1 MNKGNELKTIK
12 VLFFIEQHSISYKY
26 FENMLAA
33 LKQMGGFKVEVFN
46 LIRNKEVN
54 DHLSQF
60 CSRVYT
66 FTDKAPYK
74 KQVFYIRRIIRQSS
88 PDLVHAHE
96 VIPAFYAAMGLM
108 AGLSGIKLIF
118 HRHHSFYRN
127 KATKIMERVAFS
139 RCNIAISVSKTTQ
152 QAAFKEHPLGKK
164 KIIQLYNGIEVT
176 DNGMALPV
184 DMKQYNNVP
193 KIVLLARLRAR
204 KGHDTA
210 IAAID
215 IVRKK
220 IPGVLLFFAGEG
232 DLRKEIEIMIATK
245 GLEKNVVLLGDVQN
259 IKPLMSKMDISILP
273 SESEAF
279 NLSILET
286 FACRRLSIASDL
298 SSIREC
304 ITNGE
309 TGILIKPGDAEQ
321 LAQKIIYFLENE
333 AERNRIAEN
342 GFKLYEQEFKT
353 IVMVK
358 KIAAVYR
365 SLFAKTN
372 AKTN

>member
-1 MNKGNELKTIK
+1 
-12 VLFFIEQHSISYKY
+12 
-26 FENMLAA
+26 
-33 LKQMGGFKVEVFN
+33 
-46 LIRNKEVN
+46 
-54 DHLSQF
+54 
-60 CSRVYT
+60 
-66 FTDKAPYK
+66 
-74 KQVFYIRRIIRQSS
+74 
-88 PDLVHAHE
+88 
-96 VIPAFYAAMGLM
+96 
-108 AGLSGIKLIF
+108 
-118 HRHHSFYRN
+118 
-127 KATKIMERVAFS
+127 
-139 RCNIAISVSKTTQ
+139 
-152 QAAFKEHPLGKK
+152 
-164 KIIQLYNGIEVT
+164 
-176 DNGMALPV
+176 
-184 DMKQYNNVP
+184 
-193 KIVLLARLRAR
+193 
-204 KGHDTA
+204 
-210 IAAID
+210 
-215 IVRKK
+215 
-220 IPGVLLFFAGEG
+220 LFFAGEG

-298 SSIREC
+298 PSIREC